1 MFLSGIFDA
10 RRYQIGKTLI
20 YKRRLRGRSRVTG
33 LGDDGLY
40 FYNDNGIEWKIRSQV
55 QDDLVSFTTTARGF
69 TLIELLVVVLIIGI
83 LAAVALPQYQ
93 KAVWK
98 ARAAQLYTAVKSTAQ
113 AQETY
118 YLANGTYAAK
128 FSDLDISFDNLPFR
142 NTARLTADGQD
153 GSRAN
158 DWFTVVIG
166 HPVENNFN
174 IEGMFLS
181 GPYQFSGLMYPLQN
195 SNVPTKRLFCIENIT
210 LCPDCCRK
218 LFNTGTNVDFTDG
231 AWNYYLL

>member
-1 MFLSGIFDA
+1 MSLSGIFDA

-20 YKRRLRGRSRVTG
+20 NKQPLRGRSPITTF
-33 LGDDGLY
+33 GDDGLY
-40 FYNDNGIEWKIRSQV
+40 VYKRQ
-55 QDDLVSFTTTARGF
+55 TASGF

-142 NTARLTADGQD
+142 NTANLTADGQD

-158 DWFTVVIG
+158 DWFSVIIG

-181 GPYQFSGLMYPLQN
+181 GPYQFSGLIYPLQN
-195 SNVPTKRLFCIENIT
+195 SDVPTKRLFCIENIT

-218 LFNTGTNVDFTDG
+218 LFNTGTTIDFTDG